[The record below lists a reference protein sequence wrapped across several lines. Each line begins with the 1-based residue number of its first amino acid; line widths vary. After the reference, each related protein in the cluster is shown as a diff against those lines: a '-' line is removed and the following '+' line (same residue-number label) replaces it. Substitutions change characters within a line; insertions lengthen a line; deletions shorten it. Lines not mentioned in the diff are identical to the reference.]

1 MPDPKNTNHTVNA
14 KPDLDPIGNPKRG
27 KLLLDIGKAGSNTLP
42 VKPGML
48 NFGPQ
53 VFSTLIQEPTTE
65 PLNPGD
71 LKPKPRN
78 VLGFRISPVFLP
90 SPSALGQDVS
100 HGINCHPIALQ

>member
-53 VFSTLIQEPTTE
+53 VFQL
-65 PLNPGD
+65 
-71 LKPKPRN
+71 
-78 VLGFRISPVFLP
+78 
-90 SPSALGQDVS
+90 
-100 HGINCHPIALQ
+100 